1 VVSLKI
7 LTSTTGSKGFTLI
20 EIVVALL
27 IIALVS
33 SILSLSINAGR
44 STTVET
50 YHTQMNTQIR
60 QASKLSQLKNIEIRL
75 KLSEHQSQ
83 AMYLDS
89 PTQEWMSTTQIDSVD
104 LNGVSLITDVDLIK
118 ILPNGFIT
126 KAELILRA
134 DDDTKTLNIG
144 SE

>member
-1 VVSLKI
+1 VSLKI

-60 QASKLSQLKNIEIRL
+60 QASNLSQLKNIEIHL
-75 KLSEHQSQ
+75 KLSQHQSQ
-83 AMYLDS
+83 AVYFDTQ
-89 PTQEWMSTTQIDSVD
+89 TQEWTPTIQIDSVD

-126 KAELILRA
+126 KAELILQA